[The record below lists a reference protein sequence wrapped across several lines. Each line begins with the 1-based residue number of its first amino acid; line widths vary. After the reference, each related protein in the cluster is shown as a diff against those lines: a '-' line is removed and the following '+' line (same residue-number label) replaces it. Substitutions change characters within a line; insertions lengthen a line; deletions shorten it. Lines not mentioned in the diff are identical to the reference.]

1 MQPATIQRIPR
12 DSYVTSADARAARGA
27 RWRVTVFDAAGM
39 SVETV
44 FEISSKR
51 KAKKWARICGA
62 TGTVAK
68 LGGIAPAAVLL

>member
-12 DSYVTSADARAARGA
+12 DSYVTAHGARTARGA
-27 RWRVTVFDAAGM
+27 RWRVNVFDVAGT

-51 KAKKWARICGA
+51 KAKKLARICGA
-62 TGTVAK
+62 TGTIVK
-68 LGGIAPAAVLL
+68 LGGIGPAAVLL